1 VLLGQGVGHAGGL
14 LRALL
19 GQLPAAALLGQRAE
33 RGRGRETVLAALAAR
48 GRRGQLD
55 AVALAEVERPRGRL
69 VGDQLVADGERPA
82 TLLAVE
88 AGQRLE
94 IRNLSLERL
103 QAQFTIAADAVNK
116 LLAER
121 EKVRSCLWGKVGML
135 LGMLPRLEDD
145 LR

>member
-1 VLLGQGVGHAGGL
+1 MNDTELITELQI
-14 LRALL
+14 
-19 GQLPAAALLGQRAE
+19 QLEAHRQKLEELESKLSVCRNE
-33 RGRGRETVLAALAAR
+33 LA
-48 GRRGQLD
+48 
-55 AVALAEVERPRGRL
+55 
-69 VGDQLVADGERPA
+69 
-82 TLLAVE
+82 E